1 MYHIERLNEINVR
14 LLSILSGLAFIFV
27 SVKLWDHGFYLI
39 SLPTFFVGIIAILI
53 SANKYAIP
61 ISRRDNCPRSTGVS
75 LGSKSS
81 KVLWLKLTE
90 KAAGWFLV
98 MLSAI
103 LSISGFMLF
112 DRAAH
117 GAGWACYMFSML
129 ALLAVP
135 FLFRGSAVPVFK
147 PFINSRLTIP
157 VFTTF
162 LITGV
167 VILGFVLRV
176 YNISELPA
184 GLWYDE
190 ADNIIR
196 AGQIHASPSNTPVF
210 VPSTHLPSAF
220 LVPIAM

>member
-1 MYHIERLNEINVR
+1 M
-14 LLSILSGLAFIFV
+14 SILSGLAFIFV
-27 SVKLWDHGFYLI
+27 SVKLWDYGLYLI

-53 SANKYAIP
+53 SANKYSLP
-61 ISRRDNCPRSTGVS
+61 LRRRDNCPRTTGVS
-75 LGSKSS
+75 LGSESS
-81 KVLWLKLTE
+81 KILWLRLTE

-98 MLSAI
+98 VVSAI

-117 GAGWACYMFSML
+117 GAAWASYMFSML
-129 ALLAVP
+129 AILVVP
-135 FLFRGSAVPVFK
+135 FLFRGLTVSASK
-147 PFINSRLTIP
+147 PLINSRLTIP
-157 VFTTF
+157 VLVTF
-162 LITGV
+162 LIIGV

-196 AGQIHASPSNTPVF
+196 AGQIHASPLNTPVF

-220 LVPIAM
+220 LVPIAMLQELTGVPW